1 MKNFPQIKS
10 VLLVSFCLTVLVIP
24 KPSMGVETLEGVF
37 ESSIY
42 GAGIGAS
49 LGLATWFITEEKRAK
64 VLWSGILRGSALGAL
79 FGVGYGFLEKEGLF
93 KSSGRNGKPQGY
105 LFSWDTKEKS
115 ISFEPTESL
124 RLISLSVKKSYSLN
138 LFQAKF

>member
-10 VLLVSFCLTVLVIP
+10 VLLVSFCLISILIP
-24 KPSMGVETLEGVF
+24 KPSLGAETLEGVF

-49 LGLATWFITEEKRAK
+49 LGLASWFITEEKRAK

-79 FGVGYGFLEKEGLF
+79 FGVGYGFLEKEGVL
-93 KSSGRNGKPQGY
+93 KSSGRNDKPQGY
-105 LFSWDTKEKS
+105 LFSWVGKKKS
-115 ISFEPTESL
+115 MDFEPMGSL
-124 RLISLSVKKSYSLN
+124 RLMSLYEKKSYGLN
-138 LFQAKF
+138 LFKASF

>member
-10 VLLVSFCLTVLVIP
+10 VLLVSFCLISILIP
-24 KPSMGVETLEGVF
+24 KPSLGAETLEGVF

-49 LGLATWFITEEKRAK
+49 LGLASWFITEEKRAK

-79 FGVGYGFLEKEGLF
+79 FGVGYEFLEKEGVL
-93 KSSGRNGKPQGY
+93 KSSGRNDKPQGY
-105 LFSWDTKEKS
+105 LFSWDGKKKS
-115 ISFEPTESL
+115 MDFEPMGSL
-124 RLISLSVKKSYSLN
+124 RLMSLYEEKSYSLN
-138 LFQAKF
+138 LFKASF